1 MLRRNRLC
9 IAFSICLLAALAG
22 CTGTGGPS
30 GGPKVADTGTTPHA
44 SAPLPDGYKL
54 GRPYEVF
61 GVTYY
66 PYHDPSFVEE
76 GTASWYGADFHGQST
91 ASGEPYDM
99 NAVTAAHKTLP
110 LPSTVR
116 VTNLKNG
123 RSLLVRVN
131 DRGPFVAGRVIDLSR
146 RSAQLLGVYSTG
158 TAPVKVEF
166 VELAALTPDDAAPEV
181 QYAKLEDVQETAGE
195 AAVTQRAEEDE
206 PEPVQLWSAK
216 DGSRDERSAKPAAKK
231 VARSAPKQAQR
242 ERVEVSTIDAPIE
255 ATEDGEVNLAD
266 EPVIAPLPP
275 KKTVAAPKIE
285 AAPKKVVRAET
296 PKPSKAPKRDDGGF
310 LISSANAAEIEEA
323 DISPAARTPD
333 IFVQVGAFANRSSAN
348 QIKAQLASLGR
359 IFVEPSQAAGGRQ
372 VFRVRFG
379 PMASHDAADSL
390 LDRLV
395 ESGYATAK
403 LIVETN

>member
-1 MLRRNRLC
+1 MLRQYRLC
-9 IAFSICLLAALAG
+9 IAFSIGLMAVLAG
-22 CTGTGGPS
+22 CTGSDRPS
-30 GGPKVADTGTTPHA
+30 GGPKVGHTGTTPHA
-44 SAPLPDGYKL
+44 SAALPDGYKL

-66 PYHDPSFVEE
+66 PYHDPAFIEE

-91 ASGEPYDM
+91 ASGERYDM

-146 RSAQLLGVYSTG
+146 RSAQLLGVYSAG

-166 VELAALTPDDAAPEV
+166 VELAALTPDDTKAEV
-181 QYAKLEDVQETAGE
+181 QYAELEDVQETAGDVLDD
-195 AAVTQRAEEDE
+195 AQQAEDGE
-206 PEPVQLWSAK
+206 PGPVKLWSAK
-216 DGSRDERSAKPAAKK
+216 DGSRDERKAEPPAAK
-231 VARSAPKQAQR
+231 VVRSAPEPEPSRAI
-242 ERVEVSTIDAPIE
+242 EVSTIDGPIDADE
-255 ATEDGEVNLAD
+255 GATNPAD

-275 KKTVAAPKIE
+275 KKMGAVQKVDV
-285 AAPKKVVRAET
+285 APKKVVRAESE
-296 PKPSKAPKRDDGGF
+296 KPSKSPKRDDGGF
-310 LISSANAAEIEEA
+310 LISSANAAEIEVAE
-323 DISPAARTPD
+323 ISPAARSQD
-333 IFVQVGAFANRSSAN
+333 IFVQVGAFASRDSAN
-348 QIKAQLASLGR
+348 QIKKQLASLGP
-359 IFVEPSQAAGGRQ
+359 IFVEPSRAGGRQ

-395 ESGYATAK
+395 ESGYVTSK